1 MRIKI
6 TRPFQIGCFS
16 LVVLCAV
23 VDMVYFAIV
32 PKAKFLPAGSGIPS
46 DEIVFYPLSSSDT
59 NKYSNQLME
68 FIHPDGSGLE
78 TRSYQIAQSLFF
90 DKSPVKYYA
99 QTPSQVFTW
108 SLDGTSIG
116 GIYAAGDTVYYGYP
130 VVVHADGSIS
140 YCDPDKSIIAE
151 GYILVISEN
160 EIMAIQAGYLD
171 DKTRLVIYDIGQCQ
185 ITKVLYTPPEDE
197 YLAGFSYT
205 SSHWLALGISSDN
218 IVNLRIYDPDMNFV
232 SEIKDVT
239 SAFFSK
245 DGQKIAY
252 IDGSGNVCVT
262 GRKSLNPTC
271 HGTAMTGP
279 SWSPD
284 SKWLVYS
291 DKNGNLIKQN
301 VNTGEETI
309 IGKGL
314 YPDWRP

>member
-46 DEIVFYPLSSSDT
+46 GEIIFHPLTLSDP
-59 NKYSNQLME
+59 NKYSDQLIG

-99 QTPSQVFTW
+99 QTPSQIFTW
-108 SLDGTSIG
+108 GLDGTSIG
-116 GIYAAGDTVYYGYP
+116 GIYATGDTVYYGYP
-130 VVVHADGSIS
+130 VVVHADGRIS

-171 DKTRLVIYDIGQCQ
+171 DKTRLVIYDMDRCQ
-185 ITKVLYTPPEDE
+185 ITKILYTPQEDE
-197 YLAGFSYT
+197 DLGGFSYT
-205 SSHWLALGISSDN
+205 EAHWLALGISSN
-218 IVNLRIYDPDMNFV
+218 NVVNFRIYDPNMNFV
-232 SEIKDVT
+232 NEIKDVR
-239 SAFFSK
+239 SAVFSR
-245 DGQKIAY
+245 DSLEIAY
-252 IDGSGNVCVT
+252 IDNYGNICIM
-262 GRKSLNPTC
+262 GRVSFKPTC
-271 HGTAMTGP
+271 RGTAGYTL

-291 DKNGNLIKQN
+291 NENGNLIKQN
-301 VNTGEETI
+301 IETGEETI
-309 IGKGL
+309 IGKGFF
-314 YPDWRP
+314 PDWKP